1 MTGIFSYKRWVTGL
15 VLVLLAASI
24 SGIGSTREAQA
35 QFGGTPPPAGT
46 ECKLNV
52 ECKAGP
58 YLVQIT
64 LDQATLNTTDEF
76 LITVKRLDNPV
87 NNDWSLGAEVVPSG
101 RTSAVLV
108 KYDADRFLPSSDPTQ
123 RQIKG
128 YYPIS
133 GTWWLHLSINGTAG
147 LGQLR
152 IATNVEAPPKMPEW
166 LAWAIGLAP
175 ILGLVGFGLGQW
187 RLVMQRKNEERLA
200 EALAQAKPQP
210 VEPPHSM
217 AN

>member
-1 MTGIFSYKRWVTGL
+1 MADFFSYKLWLTGL
-15 VLVLLAASI
+15 VLAVLVVVTSAV
-24 SGIGSTREAQA
+24 GPTREAQA
-35 QFGGTPPPAGT
+35 QFGGTPPPTGT
-46 ECKLNV
+46 ECKLNA

-58 YLVQIT
+58 YLVKIT
-64 LDQATLNTTDEF
+64 LDRATLNTTDDF
-76 LITVKRLDNPV
+76 LITVQRLDNPTS
-87 NNDWSLGAEVVPSG
+87 NDWSMAAEVVPSG

-123 RQIKG
+123 RQIRG

-133 GTWWLHLSINGTAG
+133 GTWWLHLSINGAAG

-187 RLVMQRKNEERLA
+187 RLVVRRKREERLA
-200 EALAQAKPQP
+200 AESSCPNRTAT
-210 VEPPHSM
+210 VH
-217 AN
+217 